1 MLYYNC
7 KNIIIERK
15 LIVNEI
21 SLKKLFTYN
30 NNVYHIGEKFKS
42 LERSFLKSSSK
53 TKTSAVTG
61 AKLIMAS
68 CLCGQKS
75 INELISTIHNKETSF
90 KNLFDRKE
98 YIPKMHGLR
107 DCISNTDY
115 KQIEEIN
122 YSVIEK
128 AKENK
133 IFKKNLVDGLMVVAH
148 DGVEICETNKNI
160 TNLPEREHKDGNIN
174 KYIKYLCSMNIG
186 PEVNLVL
193 MTKQMTEREKVLTES
208 GKKKAK
214 TIGETTA
221 YLEMLPLLNKLVGRN
236 IDVNVFDALYLNC
249 NVMNEIDK
257 NNQYFVIRME
267 DKTRHI
273 YKDAEGL
280 FKESKPIEEY
290 ELVEITRK
298 IKVKYSKE
306 AKHKD
311 YEKAKK
317 KIEKRKITDKPIGE
331 NIFIKKEISNKK
343 NSIKTTEIYE
353 KVIRKIQVWDETGFE
368 YSNYKNKL
376 RIIRSIE
383 NYKSDNKIKTQE
395 VYIATNMLEHER
407 STIIKIMHLR
417 WNIENCGFRKLKQ
430 QYKLDH
436 IFIGDFNSI
445 NYIFQMIILVN
456 NLLELYLKI
465 RLKDVIELTYVMIN
479 KIFEKQFQ
487 NIVDIGKIM
496 LGVSG

>member
-1 MLYYNC
+1 
-7 KNIIIERK
+7 
-15 LIVNEI
+15 
-21 SLKKLFTYN
+21 
-30 NNVYHIGEKFKS
+30 
-42 LERSFLKSSSK
+42 
-53 TKTSAVTG
+53 
-61 AKLIMAS
+61 
-68 CLCGQKS
+68 
-75 INELISTIHNKETSF
+75 
-90 KNLFDRKE
+90 
-98 YIPKMHGLR
+98 
-107 DCISNTDY
+107 
-115 KQIEEIN
+115 
-122 YSVIEK
+122 
-128 AKENK
+128 
-133 IFKKNLVDGLMVVAH
+133 
-148 DGVEICETNKNI
+148 
-160 TNLPEREHKDGNIN
+160 
-174 KYIKYLCSMNIG
+174 MNIG